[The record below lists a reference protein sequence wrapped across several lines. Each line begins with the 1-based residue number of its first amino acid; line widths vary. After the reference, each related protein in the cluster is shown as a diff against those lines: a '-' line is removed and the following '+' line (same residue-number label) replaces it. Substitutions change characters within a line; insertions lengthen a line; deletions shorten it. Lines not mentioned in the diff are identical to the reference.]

1 MVRVKICGI
10 TNPEDASMA
19 LRMGVDAIGFIFAQ
33 SPRRIDP
40 ERAREI
46 IDGLPPFARTVG
58 VFVNETPESIKEII
72 RFCALDL
79 IQLHGDESPDICA
92 QLMPR
97 TIKSFRIK
105 DPSSLDDLESYV
117 GKTRA
122 FLFDT
127 YAEEK
132 WGGTGKTFDWDLAIR
147 GKNPGVPVILS
158 GGLNPSNIQSAIST
172 VQPYAVDVSSGIEER
187 PGKKDPVLLKRLME
201 SIKQSST

>member
-1 MVRVKICGI
+1 MVRIKICGI
-10 TNPEDASMA
+10 TNHEDASMA
-19 LRMGVDAIGFIFAQ
+19 VRMGVEAIGFIFAQ

-40 ERAREI
+40 EMAREI
-46 IDGLPPFARTVG
+46 IDGLPPFTRTVG
-58 VFVNETPESIKEII
+58 VFVNEAPETIKEII

-79 IQLHGDESPDICA
+79 VQLHGDESPDICA
-92 QLMPR
+92 RLMPH

-105 DPSSLDDLESYV
+105 DESSLNVLESYV
-117 GKTRA
+117 GKVRA

-132 WGGTGKTFDWDLAIR
+132 WGGTGKIFDWDLAIK

-158 GGLNPSNIQSAIST
+158 GGLDPSNIQAAIST
-172 VQPYAVDVSSGIEER
+172 VQPYAVDVNSGIEER

-201 SIKQSST
+201 NIKNAST